1 MVFERMAQRHW
12 AKYLPVANAGP
23 EKGGNLGERDEGSG
37 GESSGHTSRNLVR
50 NGAQMQAAREWVLN
64 EYILLPPETTE

>member
-12 AKYLPVANAGP
+12 AKYLPSLTRGLKKAGTW
-23 EKGGNLGERDEGSG
+23 ESETREAAERAKETLA
-37 GESSGHTSRNLVR
+37 HLV
-50 NGAQMQAAREWVLN
+50 NGGAQMQAAREWVLN